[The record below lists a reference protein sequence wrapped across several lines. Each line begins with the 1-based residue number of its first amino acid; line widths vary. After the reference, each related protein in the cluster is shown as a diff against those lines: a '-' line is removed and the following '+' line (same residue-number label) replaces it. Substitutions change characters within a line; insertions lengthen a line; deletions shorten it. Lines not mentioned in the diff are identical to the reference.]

1 MSESAIAVRGNQ
13 IQRGDRQ
20 WRAALSGHGKDLR
33 RLQSIRDD
41 PPAAVAIINTEPRL
55 QEDGIGPGRDA
66 LKDRREDVPEA
77 HLFPRPDRIQQ
88 NASSNLPMEFA
99 DYSAHREP
107 SLVATPVANHTDVER
122 VIVRALPVA
131 PFEACN
137 RPVGR

>member
-88 NASSNLPMEFA
+88 NASSNPA
-99 DYSAHREP
+99 QAP
-107 SLVATPVANHTDVER
+107 SLFHSAPDSALHVVEKKK
-122 VIVRALPVA
+122 A
-131 PFEACN
+131 
-137 RPVGR
+137 